1 MRFDQPGDLR
11 GRNPYKL
18 NSLWYNPGTNKKHSG
33 NNDLCFYIMWYKAT
47 YILPSKVTC
56 EAGGRY
62 EADQGRYRGTSLI
75 RNSTTLGTYC
85 RTMPRVMWLPQ
96 KGGRFLLSEAA
107 LYLPCPVQ
115 GRAG

>member
-1 MRFDQPGDLR
+1 MYFDQRGNLR

-56 EAGGRY
+56 KAGGRR
-62 EADQGRYRGTSLI
+62 EADQGRYRGHKRPYVGASHARSWSPLLV
-75 RNSTTLGTYC
+75 LGAIL
-85 RTMPRVMWLPQ
+85 WAFIA
-96 KGGRFLLSEAA
+96 KN
-107 LYLPCPVQ
+107 
-115 GRAG
+115 